1 MTEPSLARCCSLLF
15 FPQDRERG
23 EEYFQHG
30 HVNLIEI
37 GDCGI
42 HAIAHGQSEYNV
54 YIDFSELEDRNIGVH
69 CDCPRFQ
76 GGDLCKHLWATLRYL
91 DFVGYPFESEGS
103 VAIYTLDFDKF
114 DTGERILLDPKKS
127 RNTAIIRASMTMK
140 RISPKRTMNKK
151 RRKKYFSRT
160 FMIPNL
166 FGNTNSSEWFLPT

>member
-76 GGDLCKHLWATLRYL
+76 GAISASIYGPPYVISISLVIHLRAKGRLRSIPWTSTSL
-91 DFVGYPFESEGS
+91 
-103 VAIYTLDFDKF
+103 
-114 DTGERILLDPKKS
+114 ILANAFCWIPRS
-127 RNTAIIRASMTMK
+127 RGTPAIIRASMTMK